1 MTRLNIE
8 LQQELEPKRLEYAK
22 TVLEDLGVDIH
33 FEDEK
38 SIKFMFKGHEITFF
52 PYSGWHTGKTIKDG
66 RGLKNLIRQLKNH

>member
-1 MTRLNIE
+1 MTRLNTE

-33 FEDEK
+33 FEDK
-38 SIKFMFKGHEITFF
+38 TCIKFIFKSHEVTFF

-66 RGLKNLIRQLKNH
+66 RGLKNLIKQLKD

>member
-22 TVLEDLGVDIH
+22 QALTDLGIDIH
-33 FEDEK
+33 YEDK
-38 SIKFMFKGHEITFF
+38 TSIKFMFKGHEITFF

-66 RGLKNLIRQLKNH
+66 RGINKLLKQLRA